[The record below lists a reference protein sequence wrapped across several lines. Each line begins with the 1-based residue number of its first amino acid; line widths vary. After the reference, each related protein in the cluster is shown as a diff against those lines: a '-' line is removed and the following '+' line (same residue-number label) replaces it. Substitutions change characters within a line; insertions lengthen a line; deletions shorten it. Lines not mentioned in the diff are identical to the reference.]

1 MEDTRCSVLEA
12 VMLEKPDGHPSG
24 GAEDKDLA
32 PNTCSRN
39 IREMKGVRDKPG
51 RAKPVAGVS
60 GRGGESLPALQKLCP
75 PPGLL
80 SPTHPPCSAY
90 SPSTA
95 VSERLATCHESG
107 HSLPFLN
114 EAPSKYSRYSC

>member
-1 MEDTRCSVLEA
+1 
-12 VMLEKPDGHPSG
+12 MLEKPDGHPTG

-39 IREMKGVRDKPG
+39 IREMKDGRDKPG

-60 GRGGESLPALQKLCP
+60 GRGGESLLALQNLCP

-80 SPTHPPCSAY
+80 SLTHTPCSAC

-95 VSERLATCHESG
+95 VSERLATCHDSG
-107 HSLPFLN
+107 NSLPFLN
-114 EAPSKYSRYSC
+114 